1 LQKRKLSLRPA
12 PILGEANVAQ
22 YPAVIEL
29 STLLPAHG
37 FRING
42 ETDSDFLG
50 ISVSSAGDVDGDGFD
65 DFIVGATGANPALA
79 SQGSAYLVFGKAGSF
94 GASLDLSTLGGLGGA
109 DGFQLIGETVQSR
122 VGTSVAS
129 AGDVNGDGFDDLVV
143 GGIGFDSSTGV
154 AYVVFG
160 DEKAGF
166 TADITLATLPATAG
180 YQINFENDYDRGG
193 NAVSSAGDING
204 DGFDDLIVGA
214 YGYPGNTFLGTA
226 YVVFGSGDAAPGD
239 LNVATMA
246 AADGFQIVAETASS
260 QTGIS
265 VASAGDIDKDG
276 FDDLIVGTHFTG
288 DCAYVI
294 YGKSTSFGTSFDLAT
309 MTAGDGFQI
318 NAATAFVYTGFS
330 VDTAGDVNGDGVAD
344 MIVGAPLTDTP
355 ADKAGAAWVVFGK
368 VGGFGASVDLAT
380 LTAADG
386 FRISGETTGDVVG
399 SRVSSA
405 GDVNGDGFD
414 DLMVGSYKASPNG
427 TSSGVSYVVFGQ
439 ATGFGTNID
448 VSTLNGSN
456 GFQINGEA
464 ASDYAG
470 RVSSAGDING
480 DGLADMLV
488 GAFGADPGAVNA
500 AGTAYLL
507 FGRLPDTAVNR
518 TGTAAS
524 QNLVGGD
531 LNDTLSGLGGFDRLF
546 GHGGNDTLDGGTSND
561 TLLGGNDADLLD
573 GGAGSDSLSGQAG
586 DDTARAGGGPDT
598 MVGGSGID
606 TLDYSLLASESF
618 IDLRISTAQNTHS
631 GGNDSLIGFEN
642 VTTGNDND
650 RIQGNGQDNLFL
662 TSGGTDVLKGGGG
675 NDTLRGGAGADV
687 LVGGGNVDRLDG
699 GLGRDLLTGGAGND
713 TYEFDDVNDTA
724 VAATDADRI
733 RDFAAGDKIDL
744 SDMIGGVFVF
754 RGTNGFTGTAPEVR
768 IKTIGAGQL
777 VQIDTDGDGE
787 ADAAILV
794 QNNGL
799 TGNDSDF
806 VL

>member
-1 LQKRKLSLRPA
+1 M
-12 PILGEANVAQ
+12 AQ
-22 YPAVIEL
+22 YQAVIEL
-29 STLLPAHG
+29 ASLTAADG

-50 ISVSSAGDVDGDGFD
+50 ISVSDAGDVDNDGFD
-65 DFIVGATGANPALA
+65 DFIVGAVGANPALA
-79 SQGSAYLVFGKAGSF
+79 NQGSAYLVFGKASGF
-94 GASLDLSTLGGLGGA
+94 GAQLQLANLGLLGGA
-109 DGFQLIGETVQSR
+109 DGFQLVGETAQSR
-122 VGTSVAS
+122 LGSSVAS

-160 DEKAGF
+160 DDKANFAAEIALG
-166 TADITLATLPATAG
+166 TLPATAG
-180 YQINFENDYDRGG
+180 YQINFEADYDRGG
-193 NAVSSAGDING
+193 NSVSSAGDING

-214 YGYPGNTFLGTA
+214 YGFPGNTFLGTA

-239 LNVATMA
+239 LNLPTMT
-246 AADGFQIVAETASS
+246 AADGFQIDAETVSS

-368 VGGFGASVDLAT
+368 VGGFGASVELAT

-386 FRISGETTGDVVG
+386 FRISGEAIGDELG

-414 DLMVGSYKASPNG
+414 DLIVGSYKASPNG
-427 TSSGVSYVVFGQ
+427 TKSGVSYVVFGK

-448 VSTLNGSN
+448 VSSLDGTN

-464 ASDYAG
+464 QDDYAG

-480 DGLADMLV
+480 DGLAEMIV
-488 GAFGADPGAVNA
+488 GAFGNDAADNA
-500 AGTAYLL
+500 AGAAYVLL
-507 FGRLPDTAVNR
+507 GQLPDTAVNR
-518 TGTAAS
+518 TGTGAS

-531 LNDTLSGLGGFDRLF
+531 FNDTLSGLSGLDRLF
-546 GHGGNDTLDGGTSND
+546 GHGGGDSLDGGGGAD
-561 TLLGGNDADLLD
+561 TLMAGADADLLE
-573 GGAGSDSLSGQAG
+573 GGLGSDSLSGQAG
-586 DDTARAGGGPDT
+586 DDTARGGGGVDT
-598 MVGGSGID
+598 MVGGSGVD
-606 TLDYSLLASESF
+606 LLDYSLLAGESF
-618 IDLRISTAQNTHS
+618 IDLRTSAVQNTHS

-642 VTTGNDND
+642 VVTGNGDD
-650 RIQGNGQDNLFL
+650 RLQGNGQDNLFL
-662 TSGGTDVLKGGGG
+662 TSGGADVLKGGGG

-713 TYEFDDVNDTA
+713 TYEFDDANDTA
-724 VAATDADRI
+724 VAATDADRV

-744 SDMIGGVFVF
+744 SDMVGGDFAF
-754 RGTNGFTGTAPEVR
+754 RGTQAFTGTAAEVR
-768 IKTIGAGQL
+768 IKVIGAGQL
-777 VQIDTDGDGE
+777 VQIDTNGDGT

-799 TGNDSDF
+799 SGAAGDF